1 MDSRTLPLFSL
12 ITLQKL
18 TCYTLC
24 IYYRKGKLENGKK
37 KVFLSPFLLDCKL
50 HGGDLLSFSFISKKY
65 KLDFKV
71 CKAKDQTQKRLL
83 ITLRRIKEKK
93 DQRLGIV
100 GEKNLGR
107 LGGYRKGERH
117 TRKRNTKLF
126 LADCLASRAA
136 SGIFLGEITPLVA
149 AKVLDGNFRVFLYA
163 IKKKRMEPHEI
174 EITSVNRTE
183 TRGKKE
189 RKKHF

>member
-1 MDSRTLPLFSL
+1 MERKRFFSL
-12 ITLQKL
+12 LSYSTANCMAV
-18 TCYTLC
+18 TF
-24 IYYRKGKLENGKK
+24 
-37 KVFLSPFLLDCKL
+37 FLS
-50 HGGDLLSFSFISKKY
+50 LLSRKNTNSISKYVKQ
-65 KLDFKV
+65 KTKH
-71 CKAKDQTQKRLL
+71 KKRLL